1 MKRLLLLMA
10 ACVFL
15 LFGCQ
20 GTGQS
25 GTNETGDNAA
35 GEKSEQAA
43 KSPILKTENGNVYL
57 EKCISG
63 NPIAG
68 TSDTG
73 DFTYGGDPS
82 VLVDGDTVYL
92 YTGHDISTD
101 GEVGRRVYNI
111 PEYLCYSSKDLK
123 QWKAEGVVMTLSTKN
138 VSWVRDS
145 SSAWASQ
152 VTKHY
157 DKAAGKERYYLYFC
171 SWDQTSSGKQSIG
184 VAVSDSPTGP
194 FVDKG
199 EPLVKG
205 TLTEPESSAWDDI
218 DPTVFVDT
226 DANGEEH
233 RYLAWGNSN
242 YFVCELNEDMISV
255 RDINGD
261 GKITCDSTKEKGDIL
276 NMPTGLNSFTEAPW
290 IYRRK
295 DADGKYYGDYYLFY
309 AYGWRERM
317 AYATTDSLMDN
328 HWNFGSILMST
339 TATSNTNHMAVFDFK
354 GKTYFVYH
362 NGSLP
367 AGNGYRRSACITELK
382 FKANGDMEPLF
393 ETAAGLDGRTVSIS
407 DSSGKKLSHENFLN
421 DSSDDS
427 YPYRDIPLGMDIG
440 KNDGDAQWVLRKG
453 KEKPEDE
460 TYVSIESENKPG
472 LFMTAG
478 SEGAVVLSQDTDA
491 GKETAKSQT
500 FHTVEGLGDKSCI
513 SFEAVSAPGKYLTAK
528 DGNIILTDGGD
539 AAAATF
545 QIN

>member
-1 MKRLLLLMA
+1 M
-10 ACVFL
+10 

-25 GTNETGDNAA
+25 GKNENGNNTA
-35 GEKSEQAA
+35 GEKSEQAE

-57 EKCISG
+57 DKCISG

-145 SSAWASQ
+145 SSAW
-152 VTKHY
+152 
-157 DKAAGKERYYLYFC
+157 
-171 SWDQTSSGKQSIG
+171 
-184 VAVSDSPTGP
+184 
-194 FVDKG
+194 
-199 EPLVKG
+199 
-205 TLTEPESSAWDDI
+205 
-218 DPTVFVDT
+218 
-226 DANGEEH
+226 
-233 RYLAWGNSN
+233 GNSN

-295 DADGKYYGDYYLFY
+295 DADGKYYGEYYLFY

-328 HWNFGSILMST
+328 NWNFGSILMST

-354 GKTYFVYH
+354 GKTYFIYH

-382 FKANGDMEPLF
+382 FKANGDIEPIL

-453 KEKPEDE
+453 KAKPEDE

-478 SEGAVVLSQDTDA
+478 KEGAVVLSQDTDA

-500 FHTVEGLGDKSCI
+500 FRSVEGLGDKSGV
-513 SFEAVSAPGKYLTAK
+513 SFESVSAPGKYLTVK
-528 DGNIILTDGGD
+528 DGNITLTDGKD

-545 QIN
+545 LIN

>member
-1 MKRLLLLMA
+1 
-10 ACVFL
+10 
-15 LFGCQ
+15 
-20 GTGQS
+20 
-25 GTNETGDNAA
+25 
-35 GEKSEQAA
+35 
-43 KSPILKTENGNVYL
+43 
-57 EKCISG
+57 
-63 NPIAG
+63 
-68 TSDTG
+68 
-73 DFTYGGDPS
+73 
-82 VLVDGDTVYL
+82 
-92 YTGHDISTD
+92 
-101 GEVGRRVYNI
+101 
-111 PEYLCYSSKDLK
+111 
-123 QWKAEGVVMTLSTKN
+123 
-138 VSWVRDS
+138 
-145 SSAWASQ
+145 
-152 VTKHY
+152 
-157 DKAAGKERYYLYFC
+157 
-171 SWDQTSSGKQSIG
+171 
-184 VAVSDSPTGP
+184 
-194 FVDKG
+194 
-199 EPLVKG
+199 
-205 TLTEPESSAWDDI
+205 
-218 DPTVFVDT
+218 
-226 DANGEEH
+226 
-233 RYLAWGNSN
+233 
-242 YFVCELNEDMISV
+242 
-255 RDINGD
+255 
-261 GKITCDSTKEKGDIL
+261 
-276 NMPTGLNSFTEAPW
+276 
-290 IYRRK
+290 
-295 DADGKYYGDYYLFY
+295 
-309 AYGWRERM
+309 
-317 AYATTDSLMDN
+317 
-328 HWNFGSILMST
+328 MST

-382 FKANGDMEPLF
+382 FKANGDIEPIF

-421 DSSDDS
+421 DSTDDS